1 MEVTCPVGVRPGDWV
16 LVSTADGEFEVI
28 VPEGV
33 APGDIFFAQV
43 TNGVHDD
50 QVPEATTNGLHETET
65 NGVDEDDDRVPEAA
79 TNGLHETETNGVDEP
94 DDFDSM
100 LRLRHLLLDASEPGS
115 ILHALENS
123 ADIDGFVRQNAGAFV
138 GWTSSIEQRLEWTA
152 MHGQYVA
159 LIEERI
165 AETLVQQGASI
176 EQLYGLLS
184 QYLPSPTGS
193 GGGVLLHK
201 LMTMGDYQDFCGMMS
216 LAAVHG

>member
-1 MEVTCPVGVRPGDWV
+1 MEVTCPAGVRPGDCV
-16 LVSTADGEFEVI
+16 HVTTADGEFEVI

-33 APGDIFFAQV
+33 APGDIFLVQV
-43 TNGVHDD
+43 GVREEQAPESAANGFHDAETNGVH
-50 QVPEATTNGLHETET
+50 EADGLD
-65 NGVDEDDDRVPEAA
+65 G
-79 TNGLHETETNGVDEP
+79 
-94 DDFDSM
+94 M

-115 ILHALENS
+115 ILHALDNYAALE
-123 ADIDGFVRQNAGAFV
+123 GFIQQNAAAFE
-138 GWTSSIEQRLEWTA
+138 GWTGSIEQRLEWTA

-165 AETLVQQGASI
+165 AETLAQQGARV

-201 LMTMGDYQDFCGMMS
+201 LMTMGDYQDFCGMM
-216 LAAVHG
+216 AAAHG